1 MKIVNLDAYTIH
13 LNDLGWSELARLG
26 ELTTY
31 ERTAPDD
38 VISRIGNDDVAVYTS
53 KVKISREVMEAC
65 PNIKFINVT
74 ATGYDNIDIAAAK
87 EKGIAVCNVPAYS
100 TESVAQHT
108 FALILEIT
116 NNVGTYTNLIHEHRW
131 ENSEDFAFIEKPIMQ
146 LCGRSLGI
154 VGYGSIGKRVGEIAR
169 AFGMTVNVYS
179 KDPAATIQSDI
190 LTLHCPATPENK
202 GFVNS
207 EFISRMKDGAI
218 LVNTARGALLNE
230 EDVAEA
236 LKSGKLSA
244 VGIDV
249 LNGEPPRKGH
259 PFIGL
264 KNLYATPHIAWS
276 SKEAREVIV
285 KTAAANLRSFL
296 DGGNLNRIV

>member
-74 ATGYDNIDIAAAK
+74 ATGYDNIDLAAAK